1 MKNLTIQI
9 TDLEY
14 AALADI
20 VVDPREWARGAVRG
34 KTHMCVEKVVAK
46 EQARL
51 LADPTVE
58 TIPASVDGI
67 LESHF
72 AQPDY
77 KNREERDLAEAATRA
92 AQLAALRNDSP

>member
-34 KTHMCVEKVVAK
+34 KTHICVEKVVAK

-51 LADPTVE
+51 LADPAVE
-58 TIPASVDGI
+58 TIPATVDGI

-77 KNREERDLAEAATRA
+77 KTRAEREAALDEA
-92 AQLAALRNDSP
+92 IDFP